1 MSDIFGIAKSGL
13 QAYKEG
19 LATTGQNIANV
30 GNENYARREAN
41 LAEVKS
47 GSADVLSISPSSS
60 YGVKVDGVV
69 RAFDQFIDVQLQKAS
84 SGLSFSTS
92 QTLILEKL
100 EQVLRPG
107 EKTVANKLQ
116 DFFASLST
124 VSQDPSDLAARH
136 IAVDAGRAV
145 VASIKNVANG
155 INDLRQL
162 VSDNI
167 SGNIS
172 DFNKTIELLGS
183 VQREILGNTSPK
195 STPNNLLDQRDAHL
209 RTLSEFADISVD
221 YLKNHS
227 VKVTLGTTGQGQT
240 LIDGLTHKKLKLQ
253 NVDGA
258 SKIYIDNGA
267 NSASTI
273 VQIQSGEI
281 AGFMAADI
289 ALTEAKKSLD
299 DLTKSLVAEVNEV
312 HRF

>member
-1 MSDIFGIAKSGL
+1 MNKF
-13 QAYKEG
+13 
-19 LATTGQNIANV
+19 
-30 GNENYARREAN
+30 YAQGEA
-41 LAEVKS
+41 
-47 GSADVLSISPSSS
+47 
-60 YGVKVDGVV
+60 
-69 RAFDQFIDVQLQKAS
+69 
-84 SGLSFSTS
+84 
-92 QTLILEKL
+92 
-100 EQVLRPG
+100 
-107 EKTVANKLQ
+107 TVANKLQ
-116 DFFASLST
+116 EFFSSLST
-124 VSQDPSDLAARH
+124 VSQDPSDIAARH

-155 INDLRQL
+155 IQDLRHL

-172 DFNKTIELLGS
+172 EFNETIELLGS
-183 VQREILGNTSPK
+183 VQREILGNTSPR

-209 RTLSEFADISVD
+209 KTLSEFADISVD

-227 VKVTLGTTGQGQT
+227 VKVKLGTTGQGQT

-273 VQIQSGEI
+273 IQIQSGEV

-289 ALTEAKKSLD
+289 ALTEAKNLLD
-299 DLTKSLVAEVNEV
+299 DLTKSLVAEFNEV
-312 HRF
+312 HRFGVDLDGAQGKDFFSLDAIEINKNSNAKAPHN